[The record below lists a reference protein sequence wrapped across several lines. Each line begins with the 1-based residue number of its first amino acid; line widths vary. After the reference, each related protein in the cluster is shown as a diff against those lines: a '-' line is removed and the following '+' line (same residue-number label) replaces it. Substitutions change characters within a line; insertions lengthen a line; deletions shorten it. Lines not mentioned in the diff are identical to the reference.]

1 MLSHA
6 TTRSIESMVD
16 EAFDNAKEIFLGIPS
31 PGKRLT
37 ITSNQSLNLPALFEA
52 VSREDGGVP
61 NVATLNSLITVASNY
76 IESSRANTKAAIINQ
91 IQGFI
96 DEGQFSEDSEA
107 QLRAKIKESLNT
119 ILTKASEELTKIF
132 DSEATKTR
140 NFASLD
146 GIVRVNA
153 VQEVS
158 DPVVFW
164 IVTRGGD
171 DGHPCKECR
180 KLHLMPDGVTPRLW
194 RMSEVSMGYHKM
206 GEDKPSICGEHPF
219 CYCTLTTL
227 LPGFGFG
234 ADGRVTYISDGYDA
248 LAEQRG

>member
-16 EAFDNAKEIFLGIPS
+16 EAFDNAKEIFLGIAS

-37 ITSNQSLNLPALFEA
+37 ISTNQTLTLPALFEA

-61 NVATLNSLITVASNY
+61 NTTTLNSLITVASNY
-76 IESSRANTKAAIINQ
+76 IESTRANTKANIINQ

-96 DEGQFSEDSEA
+96 DEGQFSEENDVKLKE
-107 QLRAKIKESLNT
+107 KIKESLGG
-119 ILTKASEELTKIF
+119 ILNKAAEDLNKIF
-132 DSEATKTR
+132 DSELTKTR

-180 KLHLMPDGVTPRLW
+180 RLHLMPDGITPRLW
-194 RMSEVSMGYHKM
+194 KMSSVSYQYHKM
-206 GEDKPSICGEHPF
+206 GEDKPSICGEHP
-219 CYCTLTTL
+219 YCMCTITTL

-234 ADGRVTYISDGYDA
+234 KDGRVEYKAYGFDA
-248 LAEQRG
+248 FAEQN